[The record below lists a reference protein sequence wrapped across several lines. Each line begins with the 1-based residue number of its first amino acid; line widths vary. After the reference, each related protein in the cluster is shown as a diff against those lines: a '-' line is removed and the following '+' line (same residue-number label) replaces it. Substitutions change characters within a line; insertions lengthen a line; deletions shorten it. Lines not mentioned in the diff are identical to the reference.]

1 MLASKRGLDGASLL
15 HTFPPMRKEKG
26 ANARSGGPAPL
37 HTFHLMQQEMNANA
51 RFGVHTFPL
60 M

>member
-37 HTFHLMQQEMNANA
+37 HTFPVMHQ
-51 RFGVHTFPL
+51 FSYS
-60 M
+60 